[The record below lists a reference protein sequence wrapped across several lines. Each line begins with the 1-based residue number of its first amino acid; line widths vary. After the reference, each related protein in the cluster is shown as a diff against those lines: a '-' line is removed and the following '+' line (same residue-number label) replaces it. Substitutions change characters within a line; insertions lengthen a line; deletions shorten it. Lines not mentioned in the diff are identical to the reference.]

1 MIDYNGNLCHY
12 HFVNTK
18 LQIGDLV
25 STVLGEYGII
35 VDIGEHTRYKSDNTE
50 YYHVLIGQHI
60 YFYLPF
66 ALIKIKKNKNNT

>member
-18 LQIGDLV
+18 FKIGDLV

-35 VDIGEHTRYKSDNTE
+35 VDIGEHIRYKSDNTE
-50 YYHVLIGQHI
+50 YYHVLIGQHV
-60 YFYLPF
+60 YCYLSF
-66 ALIKIKKNKNNT
+66 ALIKIKK